1 MSITNDAESDDV
13 TKNSTITT
21 TATIAMT
28 DDSGKSSRN
37 TKMVQGRRARAEQ
50 QNEREEHRGH
60 VQVRVAQP
68 QPPPVGV
75 GPAVPECRHT
85 AL

>member
-37 TKMVQGRRARAEQ
+37 TKMVQGRRGRAEQ
-50 QNEREEHRGH
+50 HNEREEHRGH

-75 GPAVPECRHT
+75 GPAVPECRRT